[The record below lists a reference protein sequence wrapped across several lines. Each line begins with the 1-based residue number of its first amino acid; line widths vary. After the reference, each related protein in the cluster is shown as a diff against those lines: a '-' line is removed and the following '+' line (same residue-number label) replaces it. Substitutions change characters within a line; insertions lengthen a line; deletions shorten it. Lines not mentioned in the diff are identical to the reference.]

1 MEITNPALQKVAPN
15 GNVTFAETV
24 ISGSCSI
31 SHREGSGLIKIKG
44 ITSGCC
50 KKARF
55 KASFGGNLAV
65 ATGETPAAV
74 SLAITL
80 DGEPMQETTMT
91 VTPAAV
97 AEPFNVF
104 AATYIEVNHCNG
116 ASIGVRN
123 ISDID
128 IQVANA
134 NIIIEPA

>member
-1 MEITNPALQKVAPN
+1 MAEFIATTIQTVEPNANVQFTDTVVN
-15 GNVTFAETV
+15 GNCFIV
-24 ISGSCSI
+24 
-31 SHREGSGLIKIKG
+31 HRTGSGLITLRG
-44 ITSGCC
+44 AASRCRS
-50 KKARF
+50 RF
-55 KASFGGNLAV
+55 KVSFGGNIQV
-65 ATGETPAAV
+65 PTGGTVGPI
-74 SLAITL
+74 SLAISV
-80 DGEPMQETTMT
+80 DGEPLSSTVMT

-123 ISDID
+123 ISNID

>member
-1 MEITNPALQKVAPN
+1 MAEFIATTIQTVEPNANVQFTDTVVN
-15 GNVTFAETV
+15 GNCFIVHRTGTGGTV
-24 ISGSCSI
+24 GPI
-31 SHREGSGLIKIKG
+31 
-44 ITSGCC
+44 
-50 KKARF
+50 
-55 KASFGGNLAV
+55 
-65 ATGETPAAV
+65 
-74 SLAITL
+74 SLAISV
-80 DGEPMQETTMT
+80 DGEPLSSTVMT

-123 ISDID
+123 ISNID

>member
-1 MEITNPALQKVAPN
+1 
-15 GNVTFAETV
+15 
-24 ISGSCSI
+24 
-31 SHREGSGLIKIKG
+31 
-44 ITSGCC
+44 
-50 KKARF
+50 
-55 KASFGGNLAV
+55 
-65 ATGETPAAV
+65 
-74 SLAITL
+74 
-80 DGEPMQETTMT
+80 MT

-104 AATYIEVNHCNG
+104 AAIYIEVNHCNG